1 MQRFHRDETGKS
13 KLLLAP
19 IAKAAATFYTEWFDR
34 QDNDEYGGAEFQ
46 TILGATTGTPT
57 SFTVTSTVQSSDD
70 KSTIVTA
77 DDYAGNDLE
86 VVQDTADTMKSIHF
100 SPESLGRYFRLK
112 TVVAFSGGSSPT
124 IVTGTVLNMSDARR
138 VPVDSTALATE

>member
-1 MQRFHRDETGKS
+1 MQRFHRDETSKS
-13 KLLLAP
+13 KLMLAP
-19 IAKAAATFYTEWFDR
+19 VAKSASTYYSEWFDR
-34 QDNDEYGGAEFQ
+34 QDNDEYGSAEFQ

-86 VVQDTADTMKSIHF
+86 EVQDTAGTMASIHF
-100 SPESLGRYFRLK
+100 SPESLGRYFRLR

-124 IVTGTVLNMSDARR
+124 ILAGTVLNMSDARR
-138 VPVDSTALATE
+138 IPVDSTALATE